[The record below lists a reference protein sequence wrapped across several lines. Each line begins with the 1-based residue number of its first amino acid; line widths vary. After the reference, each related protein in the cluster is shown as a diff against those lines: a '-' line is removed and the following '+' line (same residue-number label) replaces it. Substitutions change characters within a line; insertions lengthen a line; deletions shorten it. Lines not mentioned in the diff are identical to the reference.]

1 MLLSQFIIENIDAI
15 LSEWEMFART
25 IPEAAGMDTASLR
38 DEAAQILT
46 SIVHDMEC
54 SQTPA
59 NQEAKSKGKALRALG
74 ASTTAAETHGSG
86 RLDAGFSLNEMMS
99 EFRALRATVIRLWTR
114 ALSTVDG
121 DSLYDLIR
129 FNEGIDQALS
139 ESVADYTATRERS
152 REIFLGVLGHDLR
165 TPISVVLM
173 STRFMMERG
182 KLESPDATAA
192 SRVLRSGTRIQNL
205 VRELLDVAH
214 IRLGGSLPIE
224 PKPVDLATSCHEV
237 IDEMRALHPQ
247 LSLIL
252 NMSGDLSTS
261 AQASRIEELLS
272 NLVQNAIQHGNE
284 GTPIIVSAH
293 GEQERILLTVHN
305 EGPAIPESARQRIFE
320 PLVTTGYSQESKIS
334 GSLGLGLYIA
344 REIATAHH
352 GSIDVE
358 SSNVEGTSFIVILPR
373 H

>member
-1 MLLSQFIIENIDAI
+1 VDARAI
-15 LSEWEMFART
+15 YSG
-25 IPEAAGMDTASLR
+25 AA
-38 DEAAQILT
+38 
-46 SIVHDMEC
+46 
-54 SQTPA
+54 
-59 NQEAKSKGKALRALG
+59 
-74 ASTTAAETHGSG
+74 
-86 RLDAGFSLNEMMS
+86 
-99 EFRALRATVIRLWTR
+99 
-114 ALSTVDG
+114 
-121 DSLYDLIR
+121 LYDLIR

-139 ESVADYTATRERS
+139 ESVAHYTATRERS

-192 SRVLRSGTRIQNL
+192 SRVLRSGTRLQNL

-214 IRLGGSLPIE
+214 IRLGGFLPIE
-224 PKPVDLATSCHEV
+224 PKPVDLANSCHEV

-247 LSLIL
+247 LALIL

-261 AQASRIEELLS
+261 AQASRIQELLS
-272 NLVQNAIQHGNE
+272 NLVQNAIQHGSE
-284 GTPIIVSAH
+284 GTPIIVSAR
-293 GEQERILLTVHN
+293 GEQERILITVHN

-320 PLVTTGYSQESKIS
+320 PLATAGNSQESKIS

-344 REIATAHH
+344 REIATAHG